1 MISFVEMLELPR
13 RRPGAGAA
21 FMTPGGPARE
31 LDELWTD
38 VHRLADALVGKGFR
52 AGHRAAVLATDS
64 YEYMVVILACMRVGI
79 VYVPLNYRLAAAE
92 LDTILAHARP
102 ELIFVGDRYA
112 PVVERSQAGQDAA
125 TVALD
130 PDGRGRLQFRDLV
143 ESGRDRPHEHRTSD
157 EDVVAVCYT
166 SGTTGRPKG
175 VMQSQR
181 AMKTEIWRQSQFP
194 GSPGDVRYSAS
205 PMFHVAGHRTI
216 FTHLARG
223 FTSVLLP
230 QFDAVALA
238 DLVRATALDG
248 AFLVPTMLDLLL
260 DELGPGTF
268 RLPQLHYGGSTIS
281 PRLLSRAIEH
291 LDAEMFNLFGSS
303 ETGLVTVLDA
313 ADHRA
318 AHAGRHELLGS
329 LGRAAPGADVRILD
343 PDGEEVQ
350 EGEVGEIVC
359 RTDGALSG
367 YLEQPE
373 ATAEVLRDGWVWT
386 GDLARRDAEGY
397 HYYMGRS
404 RDLIIR
410 GGENVYPQEIESVLS
425 AVPGVTDVAVL
436 GVPDERWGE
445 SVVAVLECRGEPPS
459 ADDVRRLCQERLAS
473 FKVPGEFVFVADLP
487 RTAAGKIATYRL
499 RDQLGRRS

>member
-1 MISFVEMLELPR
+1 MLELGR
-13 RRPGAGAA
+13 RRPGAGDG
-21 FMTPGGPARE
+21 FVTPGVRKWG

-38 VHRLADALVGKGFR
+38 VHRLADALAGKGFR
-52 AGHRAAVLATDS
+52 AGNRAAVLATDS
-64 YEYMVVILACMRVGI
+64 YEYIVVMLACMRLGI

-92 LDTILAHARP
+92 LTTILAHARP
-102 ELIFVGDRYA
+102 ELVFVADRYA
-112 PVVERSQAGQDAA
+112 PIVEASPSSRNAT

-130 PDGRGRLQFRDLV
+130 PDGRGQLQFRDLV
-143 ESGRDRPHEHRTSD
+143 ESGHDRLHEHRTND

-181 AMKTEIWRQSQFP
+181 SMKTEIWRQSRFP

-230 QFDAVALA
+230 QFDPASLA
-238 DLVRATALDG
+238 ELVRGASLDG

-260 DELGPGTF
+260 DELGDGPDAF

-291 LDAEMFNLFGSS
+291 LDAEMFNLFGST

-313 ADHRA
+313 ADHRT
-318 AHAGRHELLGS
+318 AHAGRHDLLGS
-329 LGRAAPGADVRILD
+329 LGRAAPGVDVRVLD
-343 PDGEEVQ
+343 PDGEEVP

-359 RTDGALSG
+359 RTDGALTG
-367 YLEQPE
+367 YFENPE

-386 GDLARRDAEGY
+386 GDLARRDADGY
-397 HYYMGRS
+397 HYSMGRS

-410 GGENVYPQEIESVLS
+410 GGENIYPQEIESVLS
-425 AVPGVTDVAVL
+425 TVQGVTDVAVI

-445 SVVAVLECRGEPPS
+445 SVVAVLECRGSRPS
-459 ADDVRRLCQERLAS
+459 TDSLRELCQARLAS
-473 FKVPGEFVFVADLP
+473 FKVPGEFVWVAGLP
-487 RTAAGKIATYRL
+487 RTAAGKIAKYRL
-499 RDQLGRRS
+499 REELGRRSG